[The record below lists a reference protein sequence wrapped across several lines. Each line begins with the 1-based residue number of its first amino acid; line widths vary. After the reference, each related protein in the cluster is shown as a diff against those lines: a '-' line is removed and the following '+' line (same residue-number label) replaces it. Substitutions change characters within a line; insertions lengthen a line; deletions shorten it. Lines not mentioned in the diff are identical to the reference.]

1 MAQAKRSRQATAA
14 EAAALTV
21 VYEKL
26 TELLNTL
33 RDARMKIQHEALQA
47 IVDEQIDRQL
57 EADAQLRSAILDHTG
72 KPVADPY

>member
-1 MAQAKRSRQATAA
+1 MAEAKRSRQATAA
-14 EAAALTV
+14 EAAALRA

-33 RDARMKIQHEALQA
+33 RDTRSKIQHQALRS
-47 IVDEQIDRQL
+47 ILDEQIDRQL
-57 EADAQLRSAILDHTG
+57 EADAQLRGAILDHTG

>member
-14 EAAALTV
+14 EAAALTA

-26 TELLNTL
+26 AELQNAL
-33 RDARMKIQHEALQA
+33 RDARMKVQHEALQA
-47 IVDEQIDRQL
+47 IIDEQIDRQL
-57 EADAQLRSAILDHTG
+57 EADAQLRAAILDHTG